1 MKSSQK
7 RARSAAGF
15 AVLFALGVSSSFV
28 SAQWLHYPT
37 AGVPKKPDGSPDLSA
52 PAPRTIDGKP
62 DFTGTWEPEK
72 NKPCPPEG
80 CDDIQVP
87 QEFVNIGWS
96 VKGGLPFQSWA
107 LELKKARQARYSIDD
122 PATQCLPVGIM
133 KTHTAPL
140 LKKLVQVPGLLLI
153 LSERNAMYRQIFTD
167 GRPLPEE
174 PQPSW
179 NGYSTGKWEGDTLV
193 VQSNGFREDGWL
205 DRGGTPATD
214 ALKLTERF
222 RRINFGRMEIDLTV
236 DDTKAYTRPWDVHL
250 VQTLALDT
258 DLLDYI
264 CLENEKDRAHM
275 PGK

>member
-1 MKSSQK
+1 MN
-7 RARSAAGF
+7 RSF
-15 AVLFALGVSSSFV
+15 HLALASGLACAQVA
-28 SAQWLHYPT
+28 SAQWLDYPT
-37 AGVPKKPDGSPDLSA
+37 AGVPRSAAGSPNLKA
-52 PAPRTIDGKP
+52 PAPRAADGKP
-62 DFTGTWEPEK
+62 DLTGTWEPEK

-80 CDDIQVP
+80 CDDIQTP
-87 QEFVNIGWS
+87 YEFANIGWS
-96 VKGGLPFQSWA
+96 VQGGLPFQPWA
-107 LELKKARQARYSIDD
+107 LELKKERQARYSIDD

-167 GRPLPEE
+167 GRPLPVD

-214 ALKLTERF
+214 ALKMTERF
-222 RRINFGRMEIDLTV
+222 RRVNFGRMEIDVTV
-236 DDTKAYTRPWDVHL
+236 DDPKAYTKPWTVHL

-275 PGK
+275 SSK